1 MTPASHRRSSP
12 NTMTLPPRELAG
24 CPIGTD
30 TLHISPTTPREEDG
44 VNWLSMTAQLL
55 IPLLVRS
62 LLIAILIT
70 ILSLA
75 TFRVPVKD
83 LH

>member
-1 MTPASHRRSSP
+1 MIS
-12 NTMTLPPRELAG
+12 PPRELAG
-24 CPIGTD
+24 SPIGTL

-55 IPLLVRS
+55 IPLLVQP
-62 LLIAILIT
+62 LLTVILLT
-70 ILSLA
+70 IFSFP